1 LIDSKER
8 AKRFIEARTVHNQH
22 GKQTLTQ
29 VRVATGVQE
38 SMISDLETSV
48 YKEGKKER
56 PVQYQKIVTLSEH
69 YGVNVAWLMGQPNAS
84 YKLDEDVQ
92 TVVRTTGLSDAAV
105 NVLQTI
111 KGTDLNGT
119 LNRLIESEYFADML
133 FQFSNAMKI
142 NSANTQT
149 DEVAEVIENLQV
161 WGIANGMDS
170 KNSRLSNRQLVD
182 LYRRKAIESIN
193 KAFTLIIKE
202 DKNNGERNEE
212 NK

>member
-1 LIDSKER
+1 MIDSKER

-29 VRVATGVQE
+29 VKEATGVQE
-38 SMISDLETSV
+38 SMISDLETSI

-56 PVQYQKIVTLSEH
+56 PVQYQKVVTLAEH

-92 TVVRTTGLSDAAV
+92 MVVRTTGLSDPV
-105 NVLQTI
+105 IDILQMI
-111 KGTDLNGT
+111 RGTDLNIT
-119 LNRLIESEYFADML
+119 LNKLIESKYFADML

-142 NSANTQT
+142 NASNTQT
-149 DEVAEVIENLQV
+149 DEEAELIENLQV

-170 KNSRLSNRQLVD
+170 RNSRLSNRQLVD

-193 KAFTLIIKE
+193 KSFNLIIKE
-202 DKNNGERNEE
+202 DKDNGKRNEE
-212 NK
+212 N